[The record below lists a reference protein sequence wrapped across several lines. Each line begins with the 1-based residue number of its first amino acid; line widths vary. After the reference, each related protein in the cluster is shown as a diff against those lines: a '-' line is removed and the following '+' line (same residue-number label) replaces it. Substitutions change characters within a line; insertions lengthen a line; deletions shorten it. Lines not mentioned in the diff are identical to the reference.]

1 MTLKKDQ
8 TQVEIRFLIAKVYLM
23 MDNIYQIRDNPTII
37 LKCKMLLQIIFK
49 HKQLILKYPKLD
61 IKNNQKLELVCKI
74 NKKRYQ
80 MKMSKC
86 KLRISLSLKN
96 NQILKELINHI
107 LLIKKNSK
115 LFSLSLKK
123 EERIGGEVSDEI
135 LMQPIF
141 LR

>member
-135 LMQPIF
+135 LMQLIF